1 MIIFRT
7 YLRLIQKYAPI
18 IVSYL
23 AIFVVLAFIIG
34 GGRETEDQD
43 LYESAPLD
51 LAIAL
56 DGSDNALADEFSVWL
71 VGMGHRVSITSMTE
85 MEAREAIFNEMFDAV
100 FIFQEDLI
108 PLAVI
113 DWSSTSGY
121 RARSFADT
129 YFRYREAVGEE
140 NINALNALLD
150 ESVSVSLL
158 KTAEKGGDRDTGVAF
173 MSSLAYIVLLVS
185 TTVVPLIS
193 QSFTEPALHARSQL
207 SPYPA
212 RARTLEMLLGSA
224 LLVFGAAALL
234 FLVTLPMILPLFQ
247 GAQLFRVGVN
257 YVLFVGAVFG
267 LTYVFCSFLR
277 NRLAITAISTVLSLG
292 MAFVSGAFVPQPML
306 GKTALALSKV
316 FPLYYFIHANR
327 FSASWEAM
335 APDLLIQL
343 GFGLFFLFLA
353 LWISRLENRSRCSLF
368 A

>member
-1 MIIFRT
+1 M
-7 YLRLIQKYAPI
+7 
-18 IVSYL
+18 
-23 AIFVVLAFIIG
+23 G

-121 RARSFADT
+121 RARSVADT
-129 YFRYREAVGEE
+129 YFRYREVLGEE
-140 NINALNALLD
+140 NINALNALLN
-150 ESVSVSLL
+150 ESVAVTLL

-173 MSSLAYIVLLVS
+173 MSSLAYILLLIS

-193 QSFTEPALHARSQL
+193 QSFTEPTLRARSQL

-212 RARTLEMLLGSA
+212 RARTLEMLFGSA
-224 LLVFGAAALL
+224 LLVFGAAVLL
-234 FLVTLPMILPLFQ
+234 FLVTLPMILPFFQ

-267 LTYVFCSFLR
+267 LSYVFCGFLR

-306 GKTALALSKV
+306 GKTAIALSKV

-353 LWISRLENRSRCSLF
+353 LWLSRLENRSRRSLL